1 MNNIL
6 VLVLVSCAALVWAYI
21 WKTNVFDFEPK
32 KPKKK
37 KARKKKSKKK

>member
-6 VLVLVSCAALVWAYI
+6 ALILVFCAALVWVYI
-21 WKTNVFDFEPK
+21 WKTNVFDLDVK

-37 KARKKKSKKK
+37 KAKKRKSKKK